1 MRSPSGSAMERVEY
15 DEHVFATLASPSD
28 GCNRWALAGVAQ
40 TTEEPQRE
48 RLPPPRN
55 GFAQS

>member
-15 DEHVFATLASPSD
+15 DEHVFATLASLPD

-40 TTEEPQRE
+40 TTENPNASVCGR
-48 RLPPPRN
+48 PATDSPR
-55 GFAQS
+55 S